1 VIRFSASLV
10 VVGVGLLIAGGV
22 TSKLLLI
29 YVAIGVSAV
38 ALLFLIVGAILH
50 RAELF
55 GREPEGIAAGHAG
68 HDGYADEVGAKP
80 EPAVSA
86 AAAPAAAAAGQGPE
100 RREARP
106 ASAKGTGAAP
116 NTGTI
121 GNTGSQPLHTF
132 AGYEQFTTQAERRR
146 PEPPRE
152 DRPSR
157 PSQPSRPAR
166 SQPPF
171 VDPQP
176 TRMDWA
182 ADLRKAE
189 KQELERQEQERQGQT
204 QRPGRPDVPAQ
215 DRPERGRP
223 DRSQPARPFVDPEPT
238 RMDWAKNLR
247 EAEKREL
254 GRQASEH
261 ETRPA
266 SPSPARPSSPPRPPA
281 PAPAEA
287 TRAERI
293 QQPAQSAEA
302 TRAERIQPPAEAKPS
317 TPAAQ
322 ATRAERIQPP
332 TDATRAEKIITAKP
346 DDNTPAAKDQ
356 PPAAGASAATQE
368 PAAEA
373 EDQKPAAAKAS
384 AAPPK
389 EDQEPA
395 ADSSPAD
402 AATET
407 KSPAEPA
414 TETNSPA
421 EPADSDAPEP
431 SQAQETSDRGG
442 DTSRDGVPSDQDV
455 TVVPGVPRYH
465 RSECILIRFMGDNDL
480 QRMPVEQARKAGC
493 TPCRAC
499 QPDGEEDD
507 GPLDD

>member
-29 YVAIGVSAV
+29 YIAIGVSAL

-55 GREPEGIAAGHAG
+55 GREPEGIAAGQAG
-68 HDGYADEVGAKP
+68 HDGYADEVAAKP
-80 EPAVSA
+80 EPAVTA
-86 AAAPAAAAAGQGPE
+86 AAAPAAAAAPGAE

-106 ASAKGTGAAP
+106 ASAGTA
-116 NTGTI
+116 GTS
-121 GNTGSQPLHTF
+121 GKSGSARDTGSQPLHTF

-189 KQELERQEQERQGQT
+189 KQELERQERERQDQP
-204 QRPGRPDVPAQ
+204 QRPGRAGVPAQ
-215 DRPERGRP
+215 NRPDRGRP
-223 DRSQPARPFVDPEPT
+223 DRSQSGQPFVDPEPT

-247 EAEKREL
+247 QAEKQEL
-254 GRQASEH
+254 GRQAGER
-261 ETRPA
+261 EAKPA
-266 SPSPARPSSPPRPPA
+266 SPSPTPSPSFGRPQRTPE

-293 QQPAQSAEA
+293 Q
-302 TRAERIQPPAEAKPS
+302 PPA
-317 TPAAQ
+317 
-322 ATRAERIQPP
+322 
-332 TDATRAEKIITAKP
+332 DATRAEKIITAEP
-346 DDNTPAAKDQ
+346 DGKTPSAPKDQ
-356 PPAAGASAATQE
+356 PPAAPAPTPASAASPE
-368 PAAEA
+368 
-373 EDQKPAAAKAS
+373 PAAAKA
-384 AAPPK
+384 
-389 EDQEPA
+389 EDQPEDQAEDQPPA
-395 ADSSPAD
+395 AEASTVPPREDQPSDSGSADQDAEAESPAD
-402 AATET
+402 RAET
-407 KSPAEPA
+407 AEDDTPEPGPAE
-414 TETNSPA
+414 
-421 EPADSDAPEP
+421 
-431 SQAQETSDRGG
+431 ETSDHGG
-442 DTSRDGVPSDQDV
+442 DTSLGAVPSDQDV

-465 RSECILIRFMGDNDL
+465 RGECILIRFMGENDL
-480 QRMPVEQARKAGC
+480 QRMPAEQARKAGC

-507 GPLDD
+507 